1 MIKTVNNASIEID
14 PGVRICMTGWHTYMS
29 HFELKDGFFM
39 TDHQPL
45 DAPDSIAGGSAQSFY
60 SETFK
65 ENRCTARPVSRDLLF
80 LGVLK

>member
-1 MIKTVNNASIEID
+1 
-14 PGVRICMTGWHTYMS
+14 MS

-65 ENRCTARPVSRDLLF
+65 QTCYTTRTVSRDLLF
-80 LGVLK
+80 LGY

>member
-45 DAPDSIAGGSAQSFY
+45 DAPDSMQKGI
-60 SETFK
+60 
-65 ENRCTARPVSRDLLF
+65 
-80 LGVLK
+80 

>member
-1 MIKTVNNASIEID
+1 MTKTVNNASIEID

-29 HFELKDGFFM
+29 HFELKDGFLM

-45 DAPDSIAGGSAQSFY
+45 DAPDNIAGGSTQSFY

-65 ENRCTARPVSRDLLF
+65 QTCCATRTVSRDLLF
-80 LGVLK
+80 LGY

>member
-1 MIKTVNNASIEID
+1 MTKTVNNASIEID

-39 TDHQPL
+39 TDHEPL
-45 DAPDSIAGGSAQSFY
+45 DAPDAIAGGSAQSVY

-65 ENRCTARPVSRDLLF
+65 ENRCTARTVSRDLLF
-80 LGVLK
+80 LGY

>member
-1 MIKTVNNASIEID
+1 MTKTVNNASIEID
-14 PGVRICMTGWHTYMS
+14 PGVRICMTGWHVYTS

-39 TDHQPL
+39 IDHQPL

-65 ENRCTARPVSRDLLF
+65 QTCCITRTVSRDLLF
-80 LGVLK
+80 LGY